1 MDYIMK
7 KIFSVIA
14 LFVLFSSCQ
23 DEVKFNDPGFQAFR
37 DDVLFRAIQVSAY
50 RSSTGAIRIEALAE
64 DEEFTL
70 NLSNSAVGTYH
81 IASTNNNNWSTYT
94 SSFNDII
101 VDYSTRESFEPIT
114 NIANAILSG
123 GTGYTSTNAVATTN
137 SGNGNGMTVRTT
149 AVDGVITSV
158 KIVNGGFNYK
168 PFDIITINGGDGNA
182 KFRILSEV
190 KITKSE
196 NGMISGEFRLNLR
209 NIYENPAGQEI
220 VNFQNGAFY
229 NIPVNQ
235 E

>member
-1 MDYIMK
+1 MK

-14 LFVLFSSCQ
+14 LFVLLSSCQ

-37 DDVLFRAIQVSAY
+37 DDVLFRAIQVSAH
-50 RSSTGAIRIEALAE
+50 RSANGAIRIEALAE

-70 NLSNSAVGTYH
+70 NIASSNVGTYYL
-81 IASTNNNNWSTYT
+81 ASTNINNWATYT

-114 NIANAILSG
+114 TIANSILTG

-137 SGNGNGMTVRTT
+137 SGNGNGMTVKTT
-149 AVDGVITSV
+149 AVDGVITSI
-158 KIVNGGFNYK
+158 KIVNSGVNYK

-182 KFRILSEV
+182 KFRVLSEV
-190 KITKSE
+190 KITKFE

-209 NIYENPAGQEI
+209 NIYENPAGQDI